1 MNRGL
6 ILSLALG
13 AGFLGGVL
21 SHYITPTPA
30 FAQSTIPKEIAAR
43 SFVLMDERNG
53 IVGVFKPSEARSDN
67 TVVLLD
73 QSGKEIWRASVAP
86 KNTTW
91 LDRK

>member
-6 ILSLALG
+6 IFSLALG

-21 SHYITPTPA
+21 SRYITPIPA

-67 TVVLLD
+67 AVVLLD
-73 QSGKEIWRASVAP
+73 QNGKEIWRASVVP
-86 KNTTW
+86 KNPTW
-91 LDRK
+91 LNGK

>member
-6 ILSLALG
+6 IFFLALG
-13 AGFLGGVL
+13 AGFLGGAL

-43 SFVLMDERNG
+43 SFVLMNEKNE
-53 IVGVFKPSEARSDN
+53 IVGVFKPSATRSDN

-73 QSGKEIWRASVAP
+73 QNGKEIWRASVAP

>member
-6 ILSLALG
+6 IVSLALG

-21 SHYITPTPA
+21 SRYITPTPA

-43 SFVLMDERNG
+43 SFALMDERNE

-91 LDRK
+91 MNRK

>member
-13 AGFLGGVL
+13 AGLLGGVL
-21 SHYITPTPA
+21 SHYITPTRA
-30 FAQSTIPKEIAAR
+30 FAQSTVPKEIAAR
-43 SFVLMDERNG
+43 SFVLTDDKNN
-53 IVGVFKPSEARSDN
+53 IVGVFKPSDTRSDR

-73 QSGKEIWRASVAP
+73 QNGKEIWRASVAP